1 MTCDCS
7 RSPATPQHLISWLSQ
22 RDETWQDRHK
32 QPPHPTPPP
41 KHTQTQAYAHT
52 NHKPF
57 LCSLLRYWPLCYP
70 TSLLHHVFLVVHKVS
85 SFYWQS
91 LFKPSSFLPLPPPVS
106 HQVNIL
112 KVNQC
117 KYWTLLGKTVLLW
130 PLKKKK
136 KFDFLLFFLLHCFL
150 SVVLFFFPSICPPSF
165 LAFLYVVLYVPAS
178 VCPLTH
184 RTDPGEICHVE
195 IRWVWSKVQFD
206 PTDTRAHINRLQPP
220 TTDICPFVTTQLD
233 RG

>member
-1 MTCDCS
+1 MHTPTT
-7 RSPATPQHLISWLSQ
+7 SPSSAHSSATDLCATLHLSS
-22 RDETWQDRHK
+22 T
-32 QPPHPTPPP
+32 T
-41 KHTQTQAYAHT
+41 
-52 NHKPF
+52 F
-57 LCSLLRYWPLCYP
+57 SLLFIK
-70 TSLLHHVFLVVHKVS
+70 SLLFTDNLC
-85 SFYWQS
+85 
-91 LFKPSSFLPLPPPVS
+91 LNPLPFSLCPLLS
-106 HQVNIL
+106 LTRWIFWKLINVNTEH
-112 KVNQC
+112 
-117 KYWTLLGKTVLLW
+117 YWEKQFCFGH
-130 PLKKKK
+130 LKKKK
-136 KFDFLLFFLLHCFL
+136 IFDFLLFFLLHCFL